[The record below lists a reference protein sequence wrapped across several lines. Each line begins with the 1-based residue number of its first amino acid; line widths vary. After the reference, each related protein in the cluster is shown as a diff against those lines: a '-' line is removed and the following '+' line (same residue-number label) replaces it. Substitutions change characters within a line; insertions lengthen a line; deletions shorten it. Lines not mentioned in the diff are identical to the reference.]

1 MKAERGGF
9 RMLRREQLLQELVH
23 DSYKSKRKLPEPTR
37 CPQCGATY
45 HKGRWTW
52 DLAPA
57 GAHEETCPACH
68 RIHDK
73 FPAGYVNLTG
83 AFLAAHRDDIVHVV
97 RSHEAKEK
105 AEHALERIMAIEN
118 TTDGILVTTTDAHLA
133 RNIAEALHNSF
144 KGELEY
150 HYNKEENLLRVNW
163 SR

>member
-1 MKAERGGF
+1 
-9 RMLRREQLLQELVH
+9 
-23 DSYKSKRKLPEPTR
+23 
-37 CPQCGATY
+37 
-45 HKGRWTW
+45 
-52 DLAPA
+52 
-57 GAHEETCPACH
+57 
-68 RIHDK
+68 
-73 FPAGYVNLTG
+73 VNLTG

-105 AEHALERIMAIEN
+105 AEHALERIMAIED
-118 TTDGILVTTTDAHLA
+118 TRDGILVTTTDAHLA